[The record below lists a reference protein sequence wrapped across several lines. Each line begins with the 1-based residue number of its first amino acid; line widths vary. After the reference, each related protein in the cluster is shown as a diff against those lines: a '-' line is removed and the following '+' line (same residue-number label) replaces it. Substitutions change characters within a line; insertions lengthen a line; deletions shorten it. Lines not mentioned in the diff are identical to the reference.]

1 MTDEAVT
8 IADLATVFDSPAP
21 APVEAAKEENKG
33 DPAKEPQQD
42 NAESPDGQPTE
53 EPEGE
58 SEAGA
63 EADEVEAEAESEE
76 ATVDEEPEG
85 RFYKLPD
92 GQKVSLKELK
102 DSYFRQQ
109 DYSRKTQ
116 EVSELRKAQETE
128 FKAIRQQQIAALEA
142 LHREMQAFNPL
153 SQLHAQLREAVEI
166 GDSDAANELRWAI
179 QGEEKKQAQLHQAME
194 WEREQAKLA
203 EEKSTTAFVESQR
216 TALHEKMPLLKTE
229 EGRKQF
235 IDIANKAIRAVG
247 YTEEEIKA
255 KGAPDHREA
264 ILAYKAGKYDE
275 MIRSKPKVAEA
286 LKGKAVAP
294 KSSARPAPK
303 GAHDDALNQLK
314 KNPNDT
320 LALGSII

>member
-21 APVEAAKEENKG
+21 VEKEENKG
-33 DPAKEPQQD
+33 DPAPEPRQD
-42 NAESPDGQPTE
+42 SAESPDGQPE
-53 EPEGE
+53 KEPEGE
-58 SEAGA
+58 SEADA
-63 EADEVEAEAESEE
+63 EADEVEADAGSDEAS
-76 ATVDEEPEG
+76 VDDEPEG

-92 GQKVSLKELK
+92 GQKVTLKELK
-102 DSYFRQQ
+102 EGHLRQQ

-116 EVSELRKAQETE
+116 EVAELRKAQETE
-128 FKAIRQQQIAALEA
+128 FQAIRQQQVAALEA
-142 LHREMQAFNPL
+142 LLRERQAFNPL
-153 SQLHAQLREAVEI
+153 THLHAQLKEAVEI
-166 GDSDAANELRWAI
+166 GDSDTANELRWAI
-179 QGEEKKQAQLHQAME
+179 QSEEKKQAQLHQAME
-194 WEREQAKLA
+194 WEKEQAKIA
-203 EEKSTTAFVESQR
+203 EEKTTIAFVQSQR
-216 TALHEKMPLLKTE
+216 AALHEKMPLLKTE

-235 IDIANKAIRAVG
+235 IDIANKAIRSVG

-275 MIRSKPKVAEA
+275 MLKSKPKVAEA

-303 GAHDDALNQLK
+303 GANDDALNQLR
-314 KNPNDT
+314 KNPNDA